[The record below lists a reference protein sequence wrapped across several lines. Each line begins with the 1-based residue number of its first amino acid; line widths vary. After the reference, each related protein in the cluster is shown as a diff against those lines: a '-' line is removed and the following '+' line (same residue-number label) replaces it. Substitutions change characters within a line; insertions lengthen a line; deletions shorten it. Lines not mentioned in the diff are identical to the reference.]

1 MKKVI
6 IPIAVVLAAAIG
18 VVFIFYNPHPTV
30 KQPEPT
36 VIKKVE
42 PPPPIRFPVVSTLP
56 PSEEPERQLNEE
68 KTEATE
74 PEAQIADPAMRQL
87 VKLLA
92 GQDTLIKLFYLDHFI
107 ERFVVTIDNLPRRSL
122 TLRQMPL
129 KPASGAFKTR
139 ASAGDQVIDAGNSQR
154 YAPYINLL
162 EALSTQK
169 LVELYTNLYP
179 HFQKAY
185 VELGYPH
192 GYFNDRL
199 VDVIDH
205 LLATP
210 ELQEPIRVE
219 LFKNRYRF
227 VDPGVETRS
236 AGQKILLRIGS
247 ENAKTVKNKLR
258 ELREELTKS
267 KQQ

>member
-1 MKKVI
+1 MKKFMF
-6 IPIAVVLAAAIG
+6 PLAVVLAAAIG
-18 VVFIFYNPHPTV
+18 VVFIFYNPHPTIM
-30 KQPEPT
+30 QPEPT

-56 PSEEPERQLNEE
+56 PSEEPEPQINEE
-68 KTEATE
+68 QPEATK

-87 VKLLA
+87 AELLT

-107 ERFVVTIDNLPRRSL
+107 ERFVVTVDNLPHRSL
-122 TLRQMPL
+122 ALRQMPV
-129 KPASGAFKTR
+129 KPAAGPFVIQTSG
-139 ASAGDQVIDAGNSQR
+139 GDLVIDSDNSQR
-154 YAPYINLL
+154 YSPYINLL
-162 EALSTQK
+162 EALNTQK
-169 LVELYTNLYP
+169 LIELYTSLYP

-185 VELGYPH
+185 VNLGYPH

-210 ELQEPIRVE
+210 EIQEPIRVE